1 MHLEGAEGVAGVAGP
16 LIIIE
21 FHNPLINTAPFGLLG
36 FPLLLLILSD
46 VVEDELPWPQH

>member
-1 MHLEGAEGVAGVAGP
+1 MHLEGAEGVAGP

-21 FHNPLINTAPFGLLG
+21 FHKPLIKTAPFDLLG

-46 VVEDELPWPQH
+46 VVEDEMLWPHC